1 MSLRNLKAYRIKYN
15 LTQEDMASKLGISI
29 VAYRNKENG
38 HNQFTLAE
46 AKIISDLFNASIT
59 EIFFE
64 NNVYTK
70 ETKQHDTI

>member
-1 MSLRNLKAYRIKYN
+1 MSLRNLKAYRIKHD
-15 LTQEDMASKLGISI
+15 LTQEDMCFKLGISI

-46 AKIISDLFNASIT
+46 AKTISDIFNASIM

-64 NNVYTK
+64 NEVYTT
-70 ETKQHDTI
+70 ETK